1 MRKETNMKKRVNQF
15 VMITLVMSLVF
26 GFVLT
31 GNVGAQTKK
40 PYNIEIY
47 TFMVGTSTY
56 AFGVALAQFINEKSS
71 WLKATAVE
79 IPRPTVTARMMI
91 EKPGMKEKMIGF
103 ISTED
108 VRIGYPPFDK
118 YKPPYDGLMN
128 IAAYGSVFNGIITI
142 DPNIKKMCD
151 FSGKRIGLGLSPSAA
166 RVDLP
171 KLAIKAGGAKNAKF
185 SEYGFTDG
193 VRALKDGLI
202 KGLVVAAFLR
212 DPATGKHVPNPA
224 FSQVL
229 STSKTYFV
237 SYEKGTYDKYCV
249 EQGRRLSEYI
259 VPPGGLGPA
268 QTVPWRVAGGP
279 IGWGGDKAIPNDVV
293 YEFTRIMAENA
304 HRFGDFHTS
313 GKSITPERMA
323 KFGFAPE
330 YIHAGALKYY
340 KEAGLSKYIGHRWM
354 E

>member
-1 MRKETNMKKRVNQF
+1 MKKRVNQF
-15 VMITLVMSLVF
+15 VMLIVVISLIC
-26 GFVLT
+26 GFVFT

-103 ISTED
+103 INTED
-108 VRIGYPPFDK
+108 PRIGYPPFDK
-118 YKPPYDGLMN
+118 YKPPYDGLRN
-128 IAAYGSVFNGIITI
+128 IAAYGSVFNGVITL
-142 DPNIKKMCD
+142 DPNIKKMSD

-166 RVDLP
+166 RVDIP
-171 KLAIKAGGAKNAKF
+171 KGAIIASGAKNVKF
-185 SEYGFTDG
+185 SEYSFTAG
-193 VRALKDGLI
+193 VRAIKDGLI
-202 KGLVVAAFLR
+202 QGLLTGAFLR
-212 DPATGKHVPNPA
+212 DPVTGKHVPNPA

-229 STSKTYFV
+229 STAKTYFV
-237 SYEKGTYDKYCV
+237 SFEKGTYDNICK

-304 HRFGDFHTS
+304 HRFGDFHPS

-323 KFGFAPE
+323 KMGTAAK
-330 YIHAGALKYY
+330 YIHEGALRYY
-340 KEAGLSKYIGHRWM
+340 KEAGLDKYIGRRWM